1 MNKPFSD
8 YHRRALGSLAAD
20 LLKARDER
28 EQRTTLHRMLTAQDL
43 CPLCPPLI
51 DREGGAHIDTHAQV
65 QNSEQ
70 PAPHI
75 HIDRGWWQ
83 VHAIPLR
90 RRLAARWKRFVEAL
104 VDPVIRR

>member
-1 MNKPFSD
+1 MSKHRPPFTE
-8 YHRRALGSLAAD
+8 YHRRALGALATDIERARIERMTAD
-20 LLKARDER
+20 VILKT
-28 EQRTTLHRMLTAQDL
+28 Q
-43 CPLCPPLI
+43 PLV

-83 VHAIPLR
+83 AHAIPLR

-104 VDPVIRR
+104 VDPVVRT